1 MTEFDKKEILIAQRA
16 RMYMEKLSKGISP
29 VDDSTIENDSV
40 LNNSKV
46 RNCFEYLIGVLETY
60 EEALEGVAEPQKQVF
75 SKKKKP
81 FHLKFE
87 ERLMIPVSDD
97 SLKVSE
103 VVKNINSLIDENS
116 TRRLKSTA
124 VNEWLL
130 RKGFLE
136 IIIGT
141 DGRKHKWPTTEG
153 IELGIH
159 KEKFLSK
166 TNFPYYSV
174 LFDHC
179 AQQFIADNIDEIIKI
194 NNERK
199 IKDKYNAEK

>member
-16 RMYMEKLSKGISP
+16 KTYIKKLSNGINP
-29 VDDSTIENDSV
+29 IDDTEIEADSV
-40 LNNSKV
+40 LNDKKV
-46 RNCFEYLIGVLETY
+46 RACFNYIIGVLETY
-60 EEALEGVAEPQKQVF
+60 EEALEVVTQTDKRQVHQ
-75 SKKKKP
+75 KKKK
-81 FHLKFE
+81 FE
-87 ERLMIPVSDD
+87 LSNDERMRIPVLDD

-136 IIIGT
+136 IVVGT
-141 DGRKHKWPTTEG
+141 DGKKHKWPTTEG
-153 IELGIH
+153 IGLGIH
-159 KEKFLSK
+159 KEKFFSK

-174 LFDHC
+174 LFDSR

-194 NNERK
+194 NNERFQK
-199 IKDKYNAEK
+199 LKKV